1 MCHSLT
7 KEEEQA
13 LCNLSD
19 EESVYAAAG
28 FLVCFV
34 SSQYNEAKGL
44 NPNEAKEMVAKGIRA
59 FLCCEDN
66 DLEMVFSGFPRDP
79 LQLGLFTRSKTQW
92 QRDRQTVEISV
103 SAAQQ
108 VMAASGYGSQGLS
121 MTTITDNPFGV
132 FSAAV
137 FSLFLSGYSTN
148 CFKREDGKT
157 IVLSS
162 DAKLSTFLNSVSATK
177 VKCAYT
183 NLLKHKSV
191 REVLFAPHQKAESGS
206 LASYWSALAQSLGGE
221 DNGQALVL
229 VNGRKAPCVDIIA
242 KSGDI
247 LFLIH
252 CEGDTAATK
261 MNVSAAL
268 EKMGFSSSDNPEVDA
283 FVQSLDMSGPNLV
296 QQVEHFASKRSQRKR
311 KRSTTASG
319 TVAGSLPLL
328 RGKLLTRLLM
338 KELGCSIAVPVLM
351 FTEPHC
357 ADKKREWVKQ
367 VEKLSFQSFGWS
379 DPPALL
385 FVGGGVKRSA
395 DISV

>member
-1 MCHSLT
+1 MRQSLT

-34 SSQYNEAKGL
+34 SSQYNEGKGL

-137 FSLFLSGYSTN
+137 FSLFMSGYSTN

-177 VKCAYT
+177 VEGTYT
-183 NLLKHKSV
+183 NLLNHKSV
-191 REVLFAPHQKAESGS
+191 REILFTPHQTTESGS
-206 LASYWSALAQSLGGE
+206 LGSYWSALAESLGKDHE
-221 DNGQALVL
+221 QALVL
-229 VNGRKAPCVDIIA
+229 VNGRKAPYVDLIA

-252 CEGDTAATK
+252 CEGDTGATK

-357 ADKKREWVKQ
+357 ADTKEKWIKQ
-367 VEKLSFQSFGWS
+367 VEKLSFQSFGWNG
-379 DPPALL
+379 PAALVL
-385 FVGGGVKRSA
+385 VGGSIERSA
-395 DISV
+395 IISA